1 MDVFQKCRDFSR
13 VREAREAGVYLMYR
27 EIGSPQD
34 PVVTMNGQKVVM
46 LGSNN
51 YLGLTSHPKVKE
63 AAIAATR
70 KYGTGCAGS
79 RLLNGTLD
87 IHNRLEAR
95 LAEFMNR
102 KATVVFSTGY
112 GVNVGVLSSLLDR
125 HDVAFLDKMDHAS
138 ILDGVRL
145 SYGKAIKFAHN
156 DPDDL
161 ERKLQN
167 IGPNKGKLIVVDGV
181 FSMEGDVTPL
191 PEIVKHKKT
200 YGAGLFVDE
209 AHSLG
214 VFGEHGRGIAEHFG
228 VEDDVDLVMGTFS
241 KSLATV
247 GGFVASNDEAVIDY
261 IKHNA
266 RAQVFTA
273 AIPPGAAAAVE
284 AALDILE
291 SEPERRKQLWDNTNY
306 MKQELEGLGFE
317 TCGSQSPVIPLLI
330 GDDMATWKVAN
341 RLQEEGVFVNAVVTP
356 AVPPGHGVIRTSYM
370 ATHTREHLDKALGA
384 IAKVGRELGVI

>member
-1 MDVFQKCRDFSR
+1 MDVFRKCREFTR
-13 VREAREAGVYLMYR
+13 AQEARDAGIYLMYR
-27 EIGSPQD
+27 EIDSSQD
-34 PVVTMNGQKVVM
+34 PVVTMGGEKVVM

-87 IHNRLEAR
+87 IHTRLEER
-95 LAEFMNR
+95 LADFMNR
-102 KATVVFSTGY
+102 NATVVFSTGY
-112 GVNVGVLSSLLDR
+112 GVNVGVLSCLLDR
-125 HDVAFLDKMDHAS
+125 HDVALLDKMDHAS

-145 SYGKAIKFAHN
+145 SYGKAIKFRHN
-156 DPDDL
+156 NPDDL

-167 IGPNKGKLIVVDGV
+167 VDKDKGKLIVVDGV
-181 FSMEGDVTPL
+181 FSMEGDLAPL

-228 VEDDVDLVMGTFS
+228 VEDDVDLIMGTFS

-247 GGFVASNDEAVIDY
+247 GGFIACNDPQIIDF

-291 SEPERRKQLWDNTNY
+291 SEPERREQLWDNTHY

-317 TCGSQSPVIPLLI
+317 TCGSQSPIIPLLI
-330 GDDMATWKVAN
+330 GDDITTYQMAF

-370 ATHTREHLDKALGA
+370 ATHTREHLDRALGA
-384 IAKVGRELGVI
+384 IAKVGRELSVI